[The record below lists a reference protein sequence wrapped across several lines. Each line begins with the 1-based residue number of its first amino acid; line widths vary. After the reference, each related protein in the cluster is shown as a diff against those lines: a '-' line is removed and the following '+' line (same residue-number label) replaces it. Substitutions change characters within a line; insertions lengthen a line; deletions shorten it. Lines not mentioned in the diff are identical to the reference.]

1 MNRSLGPQRRP
12 MDYSFQ
18 RQFPVCGRCGI
29 VHGPSCRAQME
40 KCYRCK
46 RHGHYARMCRTV
58 LSSPVRMT
66 MMANTSAPIQ
76 EQRSGRR
83 KSRDKVR
90 MDKYLQS
97 KSHLRELPFY
107 NLRNTAF
114 KNTLNIHHGLKT
126 ENQQLRFKVKE
137 MEIMYAEA
145 VNVIINLEEKFN
157 KLSTIQPSESHS
169 SICNTA
175 EDKLIISNLQQ
186 EVQTLRL
193 EKSSHKQLVDSISA
207 NVQEEW
213 RENKAR
219 LQERDNTILT
229 LKTENIQ
236 LLNNQELTGDDQ
248 LDVPVLDPES
258 DLENE
263 AESQRVDLPGGE
275 RKPTNIRPH
284 DKEEQLEDNHDK
296 HPRNLDRNKHPRNP
310 DRKGENDEKRNL
322 HSKRIFQD
330 TARFWPNGRIPYWID
345 EATYTDSGSLEN
357 LRTLIKD
364 SINQL
369 DNFTC
374 VRWIERTTETDY
386 VRIVNGDSCYS
397 YVGVVG
403 GAQNL
408 SIEAPGCMTV
418 HTVLHEFL
426 HAMGGSHEQSRSDR
440 ASMTSMIWNKIDS
453 KNMYNFVMENTKNA
467 LPYDYKSLMQYE
479 LDSFGK
485 NRENSMSIPDMSFE
499 YLITNKKDHLSLYDI
514 GEINSAYRCT
524 ADCFN
529 QCENGGVLTKENGQC
544 RCKCPS
550 GLKGE
555 DCSELDTS
563 DGCGGF
569 IQLGLGEAYTI
580 NMDSYNSGVIC
591 TWVVKG
597 TMGSRIT
604 AMVDFMDLPFNEFY
618 DCYHWLEF
626 RDYLIGDNGK

>member
-1 MNRSLGPQRRP
+1 
-12 MDYSFQ
+12 
-18 RQFPVCGRCGI
+18 
-29 VHGPSCRAQME
+29 
-40 KCYRCK
+40 
-46 RHGHYARMCRTV
+46 
-58 LSSPVRMT
+58 
-66 MMANTSAPIQ
+66 
-76 EQRSGRR
+76 
-83 KSRDKVR
+83 
-90 MDKYLQS
+90 
-97 KSHLRELPFY
+97 
-107 NLRNTAF
+107 
-114 KNTLNIHHGLKT
+114 
-126 ENQQLRFKVKE
+126 
-137 MEIMYAEA
+137 
-145 VNVIINLEEKFN
+145 
-157 KLSTIQPSESHS
+157 
-169 SICNTA
+169 
-175 EDKLIISNLQQ
+175 
-186 EVQTLRL
+186 
-193 EKSSHKQLVDSISA
+193 
-207 NVQEEW
+207 
-213 RENKAR
+213 
-219 LQERDNTILT
+219 
-229 LKTENIQ
+229 
-236 LLNNQELTGDDQ
+236 
-248 LDVPVLDPES
+248 
-258 DLENE
+258 
-263 AESQRVDLPGGE
+263 
-275 RKPTNIRPH
+275 
-284 DKEEQLEDNHDK
+284 
-296 HPRNLDRNKHPRNP
+296 
-310 DRKGENDEKRNL
+310 
-322 HSKRIFQD
+322 
-330 TARFWPNGRIPYWID
+330 
-345 EATYTDSGSLEN
+345 
-357 LRTLIKD
+357 
-364 SINQL
+364 
-369 DNFTC
+369 
-374 VRWIERTTETDY
+374 
-386 VRIVNGDSCYS
+386 CYS

-604 AMVDFMDLPFNEFY
+604 AMVDFMDLPFNEFN

-626 RDYLIGDNGK
+626 RDYLIGDNGKERCGNESGATFKKMMIGEASRMMIRFNSQKHNNQPPGQGFVVTVEATQSDCSFSPCKNGANCTDIFGGFKCECFNGFSGSLCDNIKASARTICDFQDDFRGCVFQPDPFYSQFEFSFKTSVDYPGNALGFQYIYVPTYGTDYERKKAYLITSAKFEEFERCLSFKYLFSRQYLGTGYDSQVRISYWSVNDQDKTLYTLGKPDIVYQAWQNFSISLPAVQDLK